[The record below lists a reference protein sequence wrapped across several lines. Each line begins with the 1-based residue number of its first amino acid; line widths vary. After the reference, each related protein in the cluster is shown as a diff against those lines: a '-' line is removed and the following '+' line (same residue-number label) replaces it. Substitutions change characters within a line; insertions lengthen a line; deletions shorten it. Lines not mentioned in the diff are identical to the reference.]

1 MRNAVLLLLGIIIL
15 YLLSSLILQG
25 IYGPSYGFL
34 QGEDRWKPDGQGG
47 WVRHGNPAGPQ
58 PQVPSVDVPLMARYI
73 PIFVPALLLVLFMFT
88 PLRKYVDRT
97 GTESEEPPAHDGNQ
111 NGQE

>member
-15 YLLSSLILQG
+15 YLLSSLVLQG

-34 QGEDRWKPDGQGG
+34 AGEDSWVPDGQGG
-47 WVRHGNPAGPQ
+47 WVRHGNPASPQ
-58 PQVPSVDVPLMARYI
+58 PEVPSVDVPLMVRYV

-88 PLRKYVDRT
+88 PLRKYVDRARV
-97 GTESEEPPAHDGNQ
+97 ESEEPPAHNGNQ
-111 NGQE
+111 NIQ

>member
-15 YLLSSLILQG
+15 YLLSSLVLQG

-34 QGEDRWKPDGQGG
+34 TGEDSWVPDGQGG
-47 WVRHGNPAGPQ
+47 WGRHGNPAGPQ
-58 PQVPSVDVPLMARYI
+58 PQVPSVDVPLMVRYV

-88 PLRKYVDRT
+88 PLRKYIDRSRA
-97 GTESEEPPAHDGNQ
+97 ESEETPAHNGNQ
-111 NGQE
+111 NIQ